1 MASGIFNWENPV
13 WKYLGRLADAI
24 LLTLLWAVFSLPVI
38 TIGASTTALFY
49 CALKIV
55 KGEEGY
61 LIKQFV
67 KSFRANLL
75 QGTIIWML
83 CLGMGGALAWNLW
96 FFHAQESSM
105 AKVISIML
113 YVFAYLF
120 LMVLHYVF
128 AVLARF
134 DSSTGNIFGMA
145 FYLSVKN
152 FGWTLL
158 MITISGCVAAIS
170 IFVFSGMLAIG
181 VGLAALLDSWMLH
194 PVFEQ
199 YLASRDK
206 TLTETSSPGA

>member
-1 MASGIFNWENPV
+1 MASGIFNLENPV
-13 WKYLGRLADAI
+13 WKYLGRVADAI
-24 LLTLLWAVFSLPVI
+24 LLTILWAVFSLPVI

-105 AKVISIML
+105 AKVVFIMICVFT
-113 YVFAYLF
+113 YVF

-134 DSSTGNIFGMA
+134 ESSVGNLFAMS
-145 FYLSVKN
+145 FYLSMKN

-158 MITISGCVAAIS
+158 MITISVSMIAVS
-170 IFVFSGMLAIG
+170 IFVFSGMFAIG
-181 VGLAALLDSWMLH
+181 AGLAALLDAWMLKS
-194 PVFEQ
+194 VFEQ
-199 YLASRDK
+199 YLKDTGE
-206 TLTETSSPGA
+206 TLTEMSSFDV